1 MGQQWEFPAF
11 FIYDWAKLE
20 QCEQGEA
27 LKSVGYAFIKN
38 KNMLWPASVCLIA
51 VLLTIVI
58 INTVVGLLVYYFDP
72 AQSIYWHVL
81 SPYLIALV
89 GSIMVVSVLY
99 EFYVFRAGGYSLAR
113 QMGARRLSLIES
125 VPEES
130 VALKIAEQLAD
141 TFLIEPPAVYVLPDE
156 VGVNALTAGFN
167 PGNTAII
174 LTWGALQN
182 LDEIE
187 LYGLLS
193 HEFNKILSGEAA
205 ENTRLKILYSSLTTF
220 SQWGSK
226 IAKRGF
232 YRNGMPAENK
242 FETLFVGIGAVIWL
256 IGSLGVLITRFIKYI
271 SLGGR
276 TFKNDQKTRRLIQN
290 DANVQTLLRIYVH
303 HSGSQIHSEY
313 AESIS
318 HMCFANSL
326 SQQNW
331 LNIHPSIEQ
340 RIYEMNPSL
349 IQDLQ
354 LENLKK
360 LQNQPLFSLFRSLEE
375 MAVTSA
381 ASWSSP
387 QPLPLLRLS
396 PISFAIKDAVKPLNP
411 ENRAN
416 TPRPELIERALQTA
430 TGSREVMVA
439 ILMIRQY
446 REFIPTDAEVS
457 RAIVDSLLNLD
468 GRVHISIFQ
477 QACKNIGGMPTTVA
491 RQFVMKLARI
501 IQEDGEIGLLDA
513 LLLECVKYE
522 LNLLPVH
529 TPTALEE
536 VKPQIV
542 RLIDALLHV
551 QQINSDNQLDVRE
564 RILKRILTQKELE
577 MYTEISDEPIDLA
590 EILND
595 ISGLL
600 LRDRL
605 SILGIAEICLWND
618 RIITQ
623 DEFDVMELLYWRLG
637 FEVDEIVDQ
646 MQKKNSIMII

>member
-1 MGQQWEFPAF
+1 
-11 FIYDWAKLE
+11 
-20 QCEQGEA
+20 

-51 VLLTIVI
+51 VLLTIAI

-187 LYGLLS
+187 LYGLLI

>member
-1 MGQQWEFPAF
+1 M
-11 FIYDWAKLE
+11 
-20 QCEQGEA
+20 
-27 LKSVGYAFIKN
+27 KSVGYAFIKN

-51 VLLTIVI
+51 VLLTIAI

-375 MAVTSA
+375 MAVTST

-416 TPRPELIERALQTA
+416 TSRPELIERALQTA

-522 LNLLPVH
+522 LNLLPLH

>member
-1 MGQQWEFPAF
+1 MRN
-11 FIYDWAKLE
+11 
-20 QCEQGEA
+20 
-27 LKSVGYAFIKN
+27 VGYDFIKN
-38 KNMLWPASVCLIA
+38 KNIVLPVSFCLIA
-51 VLLTIVI
+51 VLLTIFI
-58 INTVVGLLVYYFDP
+58 INTVVGLFVFYVDST
-72 AQSIYWHVL
+72 QSIFWHML
-81 SPYLIALV
+81 SPYLIALLLCV
-89 GSIMVVSVLY
+89 MLISVIY
-99 EFYVFRAGGYSLAR
+99 EFYLFRNGGYSLAK
-113 QMGARRLSLIES
+113 QMGARRLSPMES
-125 VPEES
+125 IPEES
-130 VALKIAEQLAD
+130 AALQITQQLAD
-141 TFLIEPPAVYVLPDE
+141 TFLIEPPALYVLADE
-156 VGVNALTAGFN
+156 VGVNALTAGFS
-167 PGNTAII
+167 PRDTAII
-174 LTWGALQN
+174 LTWGAVQT
-182 LDEIE
+182 LDKVE

-193 HEFNKILSGEAA
+193 HEFNKILSGETA

-226 IAKRGF
+226 IAKSGF
-232 YRNGMPAENK
+232 YRTGIRRENK
-242 FETLFVGIGAVIWL
+242 FETFYVAIGAVIWL

-290 DANVQTLLRIYVH
+290 DANIQTLLRIHVH
-303 HSGSQIHSEY
+303 HSGSQIYSEY

-326 SQQNW
+326 SPQNW
-331 LNIHPSIEQ
+331 LNIHPNINQ
-340 RIYEMNPSL
+340 RIYELNPAL

-360 LQNQPLFSLFRSLEE
+360 LKNQPLFSLFRSLEE
-375 MAVTSA
+375 VVPETAM
-381 ASWSSP
+381 SWSSP

-396 PISFAIKDAVKPLNP
+396 PISFAIKDAIKPLNP
-411 ENRAN
+411 ELRLSM
-416 TPRPELIERALQTA
+416 PRPELLERALQTA

-446 REFIPTDAEVS
+446 REFIPTEAEVS

-491 RQFVMKLARI
+491 RQFLMKLARI

-522 LNLLPVH
+522 LNLLPAH
-529 TPTALEE
+529 IPTALDE

-551 QQINSDNQLDVRE
+551 QQINSGNQLEVRE
-564 RILKRILTQKELE
+564 RILNRILSARELDL
-577 MYTEISDEPIDLA
+577 YNEISDEPIDLA

-595 ISGLL
+595 IAGLL
-600 LRDRL
+600 LRERL
-605 SILGIAEICLWND
+605 GILGIAEACLWSD
-618 RIITQ
+618 RIVTQ
-623 DEFDVMELLYWRLG
+623 DELDVMELLYWRLG
-637 FEVDEIVDQ
+637 FEAEQIIQQ
-646 MQKKNSIMII
+646 MLKKNSLTIM

>member
-1 MGQQWEFPAF
+1 MRN
-11 FIYDWAKLE
+11 
-20 QCEQGEA
+20 
-27 LKSVGYAFIKN
+27 VGYDFIKN
-38 KNMLWPASVCLIA
+38 KNIVLPVSFCLIA
-51 VLLTIVI
+51 VLLTIFI
-58 INTVVGLLVYYFDP
+58 INTVVGLFVFYVDST
-72 AQSIYWHVL
+72 QSIFWHML
-81 SPYLIALV
+81 SPYLIALLLCV
-89 GSIMVVSVLY
+89 MLISVIY
-99 EFYVFRAGGYSLAR
+99 EFYLFRNGGYSLAK
-113 QMGARRLSLIES
+113 QMGARRLSPMES
-125 VPEES
+125 IPEES
-130 VALKIAEQLAD
+130 AALQITQQLAD

-156 VGVNALTAGFN
+156 VGVNALTAGFS
-167 PGNTAII
+167 PRDTAII
-174 LTWGALQN
+174 LTWGAVQT
-182 LDEIE
+182 LDKVE

-193 HEFNKILSGEAA
+193 HEFNKILSGETA

-226 IAKRGF
+226 IAKSGF
-232 YRNGMPAENK
+232 YRTGIRRENK
-242 FETLFVGIGAVIWL
+242 VETFYVAIGAVIWL

-290 DANVQTLLRIYVH
+290 DANIQTLLRIHVH
-303 HSGSQIHSEY
+303 HSGSQIYSEY

-326 SQQNW
+326 SPQNW
-331 LNIHPSIEQ
+331 LNIHPNINQ
-340 RIYEMNPSL
+340 RIYELNPAL

-360 LQNQPLFSLFRSLEE
+360 LKNQPLFSLFRSLEE
-375 MAVTSA
+375 VVPETAM
-381 ASWSSP
+381 SWSSP

-396 PISFAIKDAVKPLNP
+396 PISFAIKDAIKPLNP
-411 ENRAN
+411 ELRLSM
-416 TPRPELIERALQTA
+416 PRPELLERALQTA

-446 REFIPTDAEVS
+446 REFIPTEAEVS

-491 RQFVMKLARI
+491 RQFLMKLARI

-522 LNLLPVH
+522 LNLLPAH
-529 TPTALEE
+529 IPTALDE

-551 QQINSDNQLDVRE
+551 QQINSGNQLEVRE
-564 RILKRILTQKELE
+564 RILNRILSARELDL
-577 MYTEISDEPIDLA
+577 YNEISDEPIDLA

-595 ISGLL
+595 IAGLL
-600 LRDRL
+600 LRERL
-605 SILGIAEICLWND
+605 GILGIAEACLWSD
-618 RIITQ
+618 RIVTQ
-623 DEFDVMELLYWRLG
+623 DELDVMELLYWRLG
-637 FEVDEIVDQ
+637 FEAEQIIQQ
-646 MQKKNSIMII
+646 MLKKNSLTIM

>member
-1 MGQQWEFPAF
+1 MRN
-11 FIYDWAKLE
+11 
-20 QCEQGEA
+20 
-27 LKSVGYAFIKN
+27 VGYDFIKN
-38 KNMLWPASVCLIA
+38 KNIVLPVSFCLIA
-51 VLLTIVI
+51 VLLTIFI
-58 INTVVGLLVYYFDP
+58 INTVVGLFVFYVDST
-72 AQSIYWHVL
+72 QSIFWHML
-81 SPYLIALV
+81 SPYLIALLLCV
-89 GSIMVVSVLY
+89 MLISVIY
-99 EFYVFRAGGYSLAR
+99 EFYLFRNGGYSLAK
-113 QMGARRLSLIES
+113 QMGARRLSPMES
-125 VPEES
+125 IPEES
-130 VALKIAEQLAD
+130 AALQITQQLAD

-156 VGVNALTAGFN
+156 VGVNTLTAGFS
-167 PGNTAII
+167 PRDTAII
-174 LTWGALQN
+174 LTWGAVQT
-182 LDEIE
+182 LDKVE

-193 HEFNKILSGEAA
+193 HEFNKILSGETA

-226 IAKRGF
+226 IAKSGF
-232 YRNGMPAENK
+232 YRTGIRRENK
-242 FETLFVGIGAVIWL
+242 FETFYVAIGAVIWL

-290 DANVQTLLRIYVH
+290 DANIQTLLRIHVH
-303 HSGSQIHSEY
+303 HSGSQIYSEY
-313 AESIS
+313 AEAIS

-326 SQQNW
+326 SPQNW
-331 LNIHPSIEQ
+331 LNIHPNINQ
-340 RIYEMNPSL
+340 RIYELNPAL

-360 LQNQPLFSLFRSLEE
+360 LKNQPLFSLFRSLEE
-375 MAVTSA
+375 VVPETAM
-381 ASWSSP
+381 SWSSP

-396 PISFAIKDAVKPLNP
+396 PISFAIKDAIKPLNP
-411 ENRAN
+411 ELRLSM
-416 TPRPELIERALQTA
+416 PRPELLERALQTA

-446 REFIPTDAEVS
+446 REFIPTEAEVS

-491 RQFVMKLARI
+491 RQFLMKLARI

-522 LNLLPVH
+522 LNLLPAH
-529 TPTALEE
+529 IPTALDE

-551 QQINSDNQLDVRE
+551 QQINSGNQLEVRE
-564 RILKRILTQKELE
+564 RILNRILSARELDL
-577 MYTEISDEPIDLA
+577 YNEISDEPIDLA

-595 ISGLL
+595 IAGLL
-600 LRDRL
+600 LRERL
-605 SILGIAEICLWND
+605 GILGIAEACLWSD
-618 RIITQ
+618 RIVTQ
-623 DEFDVMELLYWRLG
+623 DELDVMELLYWRLG
-637 FEVDEIVDQ
+637 FEAEQIIQQ
-646 MQKKNSIMII
+646 MLKKNSLTIM

>member
-1 MGQQWEFPAF
+1 M
-11 FIYDWAKLE
+11 
-20 QCEQGEA
+20 
-27 LKSVGYAFIKN
+27 KSVGYAFIKN

-51 VLLTIVI
+51 VLLTIAI

-72 AQSIYWHVL
+72 AQSIYWHAL

-637 FEVDEIVDQ
+637 FEVDEIMDQ

>member
-1 MGQQWEFPAF
+1 MRN
-11 FIYDWAKLE
+11 
-20 QCEQGEA
+20 
-27 LKSVGYAFIKN
+27 VGYDFIKN
-38 KNMLWPASVCLIA
+38 KNIVLPVSFCLIA
-51 VLLTIVI
+51 VLLTIFI
-58 INTVVGLLVYYFDP
+58 INTVVGLFVFYVDST
-72 AQSIYWHVL
+72 QSIFWHML
-81 SPYLIALV
+81 SPYLIALLLCV
-89 GSIMVVSVLY
+89 MLISVIY
-99 EFYVFRAGGYSLAR
+99 EFYLFRNGGYSLAK
-113 QMGARRLSLIES
+113 QMGARRLSPMES
-125 VPEES
+125 IPEES
-130 VALKIAEQLAD
+130 AALQITQQLAD

-156 VGVNALTAGFN
+156 VGVNTLTAGFS
-167 PGNTAII
+167 PRDIAII
-174 LTWGALQN
+174 LTWGAVQT
-182 LDEIE
+182 LDKVE

-193 HEFNKILSGEAA
+193 HEFNKILSGETA

-226 IAKRGF
+226 IAKSGF
-232 YRNGMPAENK
+232 YRTDIRRENK
-242 FETLFVGIGAVIWL
+242 FETFYVAIGAVIWL

-290 DANVQTLLRIYVH
+290 DANIQTLLRIHVH
-303 HSGSQIHSEY
+303 HSGSQIYSEY

-326 SQQNW
+326 SPQNW
-331 LNIHPSIEQ
+331 LNIHPNINQ
-340 RIYEMNPSL
+340 RIYELNPAL

-360 LQNQPLFSLFRSLEE
+360 LKNQPLFSLFRSLEE
-375 MAVTSA
+375 VVPETAM
-381 ASWSSP
+381 SWSSP

-396 PISFAIKDAVKPLNP
+396 PISFAIKDAIKPLNP
-411 ENRAN
+411 ELRLSM
-416 TPRPELIERALQTA
+416 PRPELLERALQTA

-446 REFIPTDAEVS
+446 REFIPTEAEVS

-491 RQFVMKLARI
+491 RQFLMKLARI

-522 LNLLPVH
+522 LNLLPAH
-529 TPTALEE
+529 IPTALDE

-551 QQINSDNQLDVRE
+551 QQINSGNQLEVRE
-564 RILKRILTQKELE
+564 RILNRILSARELDL
-577 MYTEISDEPIDLA
+577 YNEISDEPIDLA

-595 ISGLL
+595 IAGLL
-600 LRDRL
+600 LRERL
-605 SILGIAEICLWND
+605 GILGIAEACLWSD
-618 RIITQ
+618 RIVTQ
-623 DEFDVMELLYWRLG
+623 DELDVMELLYWRLG
-637 FEVDEIVDQ
+637 FEAEQIIQQ
-646 MQKKNSIMII
+646 MLKKNSLTIM

>member
-1 MGQQWEFPAF
+1 
-11 FIYDWAKLE
+11 
-20 QCEQGEA
+20 
-27 LKSVGYAFIKN
+27 
-38 KNMLWPASVCLIA
+38 MLWPASVCLIA
-51 VLLTIVI
+51 VLLTIAI

>member
-1 MGQQWEFPAF
+1 MRN
-11 FIYDWAKLE
+11 
-20 QCEQGEA
+20 
-27 LKSVGYAFIKN
+27 VGYDFIKN
-38 KNMLWPASVCLIA
+38 KNIVLPVSFCLIA
-51 VLLTIVI
+51 VLLTIFI
-58 INTVVGLLVYYFDP
+58 INTVVGLFVFYVDST
-72 AQSIYWHVL
+72 QSIFWHML
-81 SPYLIALV
+81 SPYLIALLLCAMM
-89 GSIMVVSVLY
+89 ISVIY
-99 EFYVFRAGGYSLAR
+99 EFYLFRNGGYSLAK
-113 QMGARRLSLIES
+113 QMGARRLSPMES
-125 VPEES
+125 IPEES
-130 VALKIAEQLAD
+130 VALQITQQLAD
-141 TFLIEPPAVYVLPDE
+141 TFLIEPPAVYVLPNE
-156 VGVNALTAGFN
+156 VGVNALTAGFS
-167 PGNTAII
+167 PRDTAII
-174 LTWGALQN
+174 LTWGAVQT
-182 LDEIE
+182 LDKVE

-193 HEFNKILSGEAA
+193 HEFNKILSGETA

-226 IAKRGF
+226 IAKSGF
-232 YRNGMPAENK
+232 YRTGIRRENK
-242 FETLFVGIGAVIWL
+242 FETFYVAIGAVIWL

-290 DANVQTLLRIYVH
+290 DANIQTLLRIHVH
-303 HSGSQIHSEY
+303 HSGSQIYSEY

-326 SQQNW
+326 SPQNW
-331 LNIHPSIEQ
+331 LNIHPNINQ
-340 RIYEMNPSL
+340 RIYELNPAL

-360 LQNQPLFSLFRSLEE
+360 LKNQPLFSLFRSLEE
-375 MAVTSA
+375 VVPETAM
-381 ASWSSP
+381 SWSSP

-396 PISFAIKDAVKPLNP
+396 PISFAIKDAIKPLNP
-411 ENRAN
+411 ELRLSM
-416 TPRPELIERALQTA
+416 PRPELLERALQTA

-446 REFIPTDAEVS
+446 REFIPTEAEVS

-491 RQFVMKLARI
+491 RQFLMKLARI

-522 LNLLPVH
+522 LNLLPAH
-529 TPTALEE
+529 IPTALDE

-551 QQINSDNQLDVRE
+551 QQINSGNQLEVRE
-564 RILKRILTQKELE
+564 RILNRILSARELDL
-577 MYTEISDEPIDLA
+577 YNEISDEPIDLA

-595 ISGLL
+595 IAGLL
-600 LRDRL
+600 LRERL
-605 SILGIAEICLWND
+605 GILGIAEACLWSD
-618 RIITQ
+618 RIVTQ
-623 DEFDVMELLYWRLG
+623 DELDVMELLYWRLG
-637 FEVDEIVDQ
+637 FEAEQIIQQ
-646 MQKKNSIMII
+646 MLKKNSLTIM